1 MTNTPAD
8 VLLNIHASALAG
20 MRNIPRHFERWAAL
34 AADDYYPDADLSEE
48 RFRACLIGGD
58 ESLTA
63 LWSRHLT
70 AWDFTENPQWAP
82 STSARTDE
90 RRISVYEK
98 LRFGSDLRKALDET
112 IPVAKVPGATVIT
125 RDFAP
130 WYTPERA
137 AARSLYW
144 ASYEQKLRAKG
155 WSDAAIASLDEAS
168 RAVVERLTD
177 PEQPAARQA
186 KGLVVGYVQSGKT
199 ANFTGV
205 AAKAIDAGYRL
216 VIVLGGTLNLLR
228 AQTQRRLDMEL
239 IGQENILRGADETDM
254 DSLVGVDY
262 IGDDADWPEFVQ
274 HGGRPSTLG
283 ACDIER
289 LTTRDNDYKSLA
301 QGIRALEFEKREPTR
316 PLHDPANIHHAAAR
330 VLVVKKN
337 KSVLTKLVKDLK
349 QIHGLLGELPALIID
364 DESDQASVNTLDP
377 KKWERGSTERTAI
390 NGLISQ
396 LLKLLP
402 RAQYVGYTA
411 TPFAN
416 VFVDPG
422 DDEDIFPSD
431 FMISLPRPSGYMGV
445 QDFHDLNSS
454 VPIAERTY
462 ANSQEK
468 THVRGIYEST
478 GDRLQEAMDAF
489 VLSGALKLYRA
500 DHGVPEGPFRH
511 HTMLAHES
519 VRQDDHADL
528 ALRINSM
535 WHQAGYSSTVGHERL
550 AALWESDFAPV
561 SKTHTPSLP
570 APAGYEELRPYV
582 HASRQRISVGGQ
594 PVIVVN
600 GDTDRYFDQLD
611 LDFDRTP
618 HVWKILVGGTKLSRG
633 FTIEGLTITYYR
645 RTTQQA
651 DTLMQMGRWFGFR
664 PGYRDLVRLYIG
676 REEPFGRSRTA
687 DLYEA
692 YEAICRDEETF
703 REQLAQY
710 AVMLDGEPQITPAQV
725 PPLVAQHLPWLK
737 PSARN
742 KMFNAELVEVRS
754 PGRPIEP
761 ASYPLSSAAL
771 KRNTERWR
779 PLLDTLSTTSRSF
792 SNPPD
797 GSSALT
803 RTFEALTGAI
813 PHQDLVNVLSQL
825 EWERPRYFDPHL
837 TYLRQLDGTLA
848 RVDDWLLVSPRLAA
862 ANRIEAGI
870 LGSVPLS
877 LVRRKRQD
885 GKTSF
890 GRIAS
895 VEHRIAAQRLID
907 EAGTSP
913 SIHPG
918 HSAAV
923 GRTTGVVLLYPV
935 VEGETHSSVQAAA
948 RNGSADPSK
957 VVMAFTLIPPTSA
970 ISADRRLVRFRAKD
984 SRYGSEATI
993 PVGLGLSAGSPSEV

>member
-1 MTNTPAD
+1 MSETPAS
-8 VLLNIHASALAG
+8 VLLEIHTSALAG
-20 MRNIPRHFERWAAL
+20 MRTTPLKFASWAEL
-34 AADDYYPDADLSEE
+34 AAAEYFSDADLSEVLFHDRLVE
-48 RFRACLIGGD
+48 DDAALV
-58 ESLTA
+58 A
-63 LWSRHLT
+63 LWRRHLT
-70 AWDFTENPQWAP
+70 AWDFAEQPRWAP
-82 STSARTDE
+82 DTQARSDE
-90 RRISVYEK
+90 RRAAVYDR
-98 LRFGSDLRKALDET
+98 LGFGGDVRKALDSVA
-112 IPVAKVPGATVIT
+112 PVAKIPGPTVIT
-125 RDFAP
+125 REFVP
-130 WYTPERA
+130 WYTSERA
-137 AARSLYW
+137 SSRSFYW
-144 ASYEQKLRAKG
+144 GSYEQKLRDKG
-155 WSDAAIASLDEAS
+155 WSDSAVASLDEAS

-177 PEQPAARQA
+177 PEQAAARQA

-228 AQTQRRLDMEL
+228 RQTQRRLDMEL
-239 IGQENILRGADETDM
+239 IGQENILRGAEVTDL
-254 DSLVGVDY
+254 DSLVGIDY
-262 IGDDADWPEFVQ
+262 VGDDEDWPEFVQ
-274 HGGRPSTLG
+274 HGDRPSTLG
-283 ACDIER
+283 AFDIER

-316 PLHDPANIHHAAAR
+316 PLYEPANLHHAAAR

-349 QIHGLLGELPALIID
+349 QIHGLLGELPTLIID

-377 KKWERGSTERTAI
+377 KKWEQGSTERTAI

-422 DDEDIFPSD
+422 DDEDLFPSD
-431 FMISLPRPSGYMGV
+431 FLISLPRPTGYMGA
-445 QDFHDLNSS
+445 QEFHDLDSAI
-454 VPIAERTY
+454 PPEERTY

-468 THVRGIYEST
+468 THVRSVYDST
-478 GDRLQEAMDAF
+478 GDRLQEAMDSF

-500 DHGVPEGPFRH
+500 DHGVPQGAFRH
-511 HTMLAHES
+511 HTMLAHQS
-519 VRQDDHADL
+519 VRKDDHADL

-535 WHQAGYSSTVGHERL
+535 WHQAGYSSAAGHARL

-561 SKTHTPSLP
+561 SKARAPELP
-570 APAGYEELRPYV
+570 APAAYDELRPYV
-582 HASRQRISVGGQ
+582 NAARQRIGSGGQ

-600 GDTDRYFDQLD
+600 GDSDRYFDQLD
-611 LDFDRTP
+611 LDFDGTAN
-618 HVWKILVGGTKLSRG
+618 VWKILVGGTKLSRG
-633 FTIEGLTITYYR
+633 FTVEGLTVTYYR

-664 PGYRDLVRLYIG
+664 PGYQDLVRLFIG
-676 REEPFGRSRTA
+676 REEPFGRDRYA

-710 AVMLDGEPQITPAQV
+710 ATVVDGKPQLTPMQV
-725 PPLVAQHLPWLK
+725 PPLVAQHLPWVR

-761 ASYPLSSAAL
+761 ASYPVSGAVL

-779 PLLDTLSTTSRSF
+779 PVLDSLHPEPVSF

-797 GSSALT
+797 GSSSLT
-803 RTFEALTGAI
+803 RTFEALTGTV
-813 PHQDLVNVLSQL
+813 PHSDLVSVLSQL
-825 EWERPRYFDPHL
+825 EWERPGHFAPHL
-837 TYLRQLDGTLA
+837 TYLSQLDGTLA
-848 RVDDWLLVSPRLAA
+848 KVDDWLLISPRLAA
-862 ANRIEAGI
+862 GKRIEASI
-870 LGSVPLS
+870 LGSLPLS
-877 LVRRKRQD
+877 LVRRSRQA
-885 GKTSF
+885 GKISF

-895 VEHRIAAQRLID
+895 VEHRTAAQRLIN
-907 EAGTSP
+907 EASSAHVTGQGSALSVGT
-913 SIHPG
+913 
-918 HSAAV
+918 
-923 GRTTGVVLLYPV
+923 RTGVALLYPV
-935 VEGETHSSVQAAA
+935 VEGDSHSDVHAVV
-948 RNGSADPSK
+948 RNSTADPSK
-957 VVMAFTLIPPTSA
+957 TVMAFTLIPPSSA
-970 ISADRRLVRFRAKD
+970 ASADQRLVRFRAKN
-984 SRYGSEATI
+984 SRFEDDATV
-993 PVGLGLSAGSPSEV
+993 PAESL

>member
-1 MTNTPAD
+1 MTITPSG
-8 VLLNIHASALAG
+8 VLLDIHTSALAG
-20 MRNIPRHFERWAAL
+20 MGSMPRHFERWAAL
-34 AADDYYPDADLSEE
+34 AADDYHPDADLSEE
-48 RFRACLIGGD
+48 LFRSLLVGGD
-58 ESLTA
+58 DSLAA

-70 AWDFTENPQWAP
+70 AWDFAEDPPWGAG
-82 STSARTDE
+82 SRARTDE
-90 RRISVYEK
+90 RRAVVYER
-98 LRFGSDLRKALDET
+98 LRFGTELRKALDEAV
-112 IPVAKVPGATVIT
+112 PVAQVPGATVIT
-125 RDFAP
+125 RDFTP
-130 WYTPERA
+130 WYTAERA
-137 AARSLYW
+137 AARPFYW
-144 ASYEQKLRAKG
+144 TAYEQKLRDKG
-155 WSDAAIASLDEAS
+155 WSEAAIAGLDQAS

-177 PEQPAARQA
+177 PEQPSARQA

-239 IGQENILRGADETDM
+239 IGQENILRGADVTDI

-262 IGDDADWPEFVQ
+262 VGDDEDWPEFVR

-283 ACDIER
+283 AFDIER

-301 QGIRALEFEKREPTR
+301 QGIRALEFEKRVPTR
-316 PLHDPANIHHAAAR
+316 PLHDPANLHHAAAR
-330 VLVVKKN
+330 ILVVKKN
-337 KSVLTKLVKDLK
+337 KAVLTKLVKDLK
-349 QIHGLLGELPALIID
+349 QIHGILGELPTLIID
-364 DESDQASVNTLDP
+364 DESDQASVNTSDP

-390 NGLISQ
+390 NGLISK
-396 LLKLLP
+396 LLGLLP

-416 VFVDPG
+416 VFIDPG
-422 DDEDIFPSD
+422 DDMDLFPTD
-431 FMISLPRPSGYMGV
+431 FLISLPRPAGYMGV
-445 QDFHDLNSS
+445 QDFHDLNSP
-454 VPIAERTY
+454 VPVKERTY

-468 THVRGIYEST
+468 AHVRGIYDST

-500 DHGVPEGPFRH
+500 DHGVAEAAFRH

-535 WHQAGYSSTVGHERL
+535 WHQAGYSSAVGHARL
-550 AALWESDFAPV
+550 AALWEADFTPV
-561 SKTHTPSLP
+561 SEAQASSLP
-570 APAGYEELRPYV
+570 SPSSYDELRPYV
-582 HASRQRISVGGQ
+582 HSARQRIGSGGQ

-600 GDTDRYFDQLD
+600 GDTDRYFAQLD

-618 HVWKILVGGTKLSRG
+618 NVWKILVGGTKLSRG
-633 FTIEGLTITYYR
+633 FTVEGLTVTYYR
-645 RTTQQA
+645 RTTQQG

-676 REEPFGRSRTA
+676 REEPFGRDKFV

-692 YEAICRDEETF
+692 YEAVCRDEETF

-710 AVMLDGEPQITPAQV
+710 SVMVDGEPQVTPVQI

-742 KMFNAELVEVRS
+742 KMFNAELVEIRS

-761 ASYPLSSAAL
+761 ASYPLNSTVT

-779 PLLDTLSTTSRSF
+779 PLLHALSTAPVSF

-797 GSSALT
+797 NSSTLT
-803 RTFEALTGAI
+803 RTFTALTGTAT
-813 PHQDLVNVLSQL
+813 HGELVSVLSQL

-848 RVDDWLLVSPRLAA
+848 QVDDWLLISPRLVSD
-862 ANRIEAGI
+862 NRIDASV
-870 LGSVPLS
+870 LGSAPLS
-877 LVRRKRQD
+877 LVRRSIQA
-885 GKTSF
+885 GKSSF

-895 VEHRIAAQRLID
+895 VEHRTAAQRLIN
-907 EAGTSP
+907 EAAAGTEAKIGP
-913 SIHPG
+913 
-918 HSAAV
+918 
-923 GRTTGVVLLYPV
+923 RTGVALVYPV
-935 VEGETHSSVQAAA
+935 VEGNNPDSVRAAV
-948 RNGSADPSK
+948 RNGTADPSK
-957 VVMAFTLIPPTSA
+957 IVMAFTLIPPKSA
-970 ISADRRLVRFRAKD
+970 TSADRRLVRFRAKD
-984 SRYGSEATI
+984 SRYINDATI
-993 PVGLGLSAGSPSEV
+993 PVNPS

>member
-1 MTNTPAD
+1 MSETPATA
-8 VLLNIHASALAG
+8 LLKIHTAALAG
-20 MRNIPRHFERWAAL
+20 MVSGPRHFAAWAAV
-34 AADDYYPDADLSEE
+34 AADEDYPNADLGEE
-48 RFRACLIGGD
+48 LFRTHLLSGD
-58 ESLTA
+58 EALKA

-70 AWDFTENPQWAP
+70 AWDFAEAPEWAP
-82 STSARTDE
+82 TLPARTDE
-90 RRISVYEK
+90 RRVAVYER
-98 LRFGSDLRKALDET
+98 LRFGSDLRKALDDAA
-112 IPVAKVPGATVIT
+112 PVAKVSGPTVIT
-125 RDFAP
+125 RNFTP

-137 AARSLYW
+137 AARSFYW
-144 ASYEQKLRAKG
+144 TSYERKLRSKG

-177 PEQPAARQA
+177 PEQVAARQA

-239 IGQENILRGADETDM
+239 IGQENILRGADITDL
-254 DSLVGVDY
+254 DSLVGIDY
-262 IGDDADWPEFVQ
+262 VGDDADWPDFVQ
-274 HGGRPSTLG
+274 HGGRPSVLG
-283 ACDIER
+283 AFDIER

-301 QGIRALEFEKREPTR
+301 QGIRALEFEKREPTG
-316 PLHDPANIHHAAAR
+316 PLHDPANLHHTAAR
-330 VLVVKKN
+330 ILVVKKN

-349 QIHGLLGELPALIID
+349 QIHGLLGDLPALIID

-377 KKWERGSTERTAI
+377 RKWEQGNKERTAI

-416 VFVDPG
+416 VFIDPG

-431 FMISLPRPSGYMGV
+431 FLISLPRPSGYMGA
-445 QDFHDLNSS
+445 DEFHDLDS
-454 VPIAERTY
+454 PIPREERTP
-462 ANSQEK
+462 ANSQEMA
-468 THVRGIYEST
+468 HVRSIYEST
-478 GDRLQEAMDAF
+478 GDRLQEAVDAF
-489 VLSGALKLYRA
+489 VLTGALKLYRA
-500 DHGVPEGPFRH
+500 DHGVPDGPFRH
-511 HTMLAHES
+511 HTMLAHQS
-519 VRQDDHADL
+519 VRKDDHADL
-528 ALRINSM
+528 ALLINSV
-535 WHQAGYSSTVGHERL
+535 WHQSGYSSSAGHRRL
-550 AALWESDFAPV
+550 TELWESDFAQV
-561 SKTHTPSLP
+561 SAARGPELPTP
-570 APAGYEELRPYV
+570 GTYEELRPYV
-582 HASRQRISVGGQ
+582 NAARQHIGSGGQ

-600 GDTDRYFDQLD
+600 GDSDRYFDQLD

-633 FTIEGLTITYYR
+633 FTVEGLTITYYR

-676 REEPFGRSRTA
+676 REEPFGRDRYA

-710 AVMLDGEPQITPAQV
+710 AVVVDGQPQLTPMQV
-725 PPLVAQHLPWLK
+725 PPLVAQHLPWIR

-742 KMFNAELVEVRS
+742 KMFNAELVEIRS

-761 ASYPLSSAAL
+761 ASYPVNNAAL

-779 PLLDTLSTTSRSF
+779 PLLDALGVEATTF
-792 SNPPD
+792 TNPPD
-797 GSSALT
+797 ASSSLT
-803 RTFEALTGAI
+803 RTFDALTGTI
-813 PHQDLVNVLSQL
+813 SHSTLLSVLGQL
-825 EWERPRYFDPHL
+825 EWERPGHFDPHL

-848 RVDDWLLVSPRLAA
+848 KVDNWLLISPRLAKST
-862 ANRIEAGI
+862 RVEASV
-870 LGSVPLS
+870 LGSLPLS
-877 LVRRKRQD
+877 LVRRSRQT

-895 VEHRIAAQRLID
+895 VEHRAAAQRLID
-907 EAGTSP
+907 ESSSSP
-913 SIHPG
+913 AVPPG
-918 HSAAV
+918 QAVAV
-923 GRTTGVVLLYPV
+923 GRATGVMLLYPV
-935 VEGETHSSVQAAA
+935 VEGGSHSDVQAVV
-948 RNGSADPSK
+948 RNGTADPSK
-957 VVMAFTLIPPTSA
+957 IVMAFTLIPPASA
-970 ISADRRLVRFRAKD
+970 ISADQRLVRFKAKD
-984 SRYGSEATI
+984 SSHSDSATI
-993 PVGLGLSAGSPSEV
+993 PVS

>member
-1 MTNTPAD
+1 MSHTPAA
-8 VLLNIHASALAG
+8 VLLEIHTSALAG
-20 MRNIPRHFERWAAL
+20 MRTGPGNFAQWAAVA
-34 AADDYYPDADLSEE
+34 AADDFPDADLSEE
-48 RFRACLIGGD
+48 LFHACLMSGD
-58 ESLTA
+58 EALIA
-63 LWSRHLT
+63 LWRRHLT
-70 AWDFTENPQWAP
+70 AWDFAQ
-82 STSARTDE
+82 SARWAQDTPARSDA
-90 RRISVYEK
+90 RRAIVYDR
-98 LRFGSDLRKALDET
+98 LRFGSDVRKALDDVV
-112 IPVAKVPGATVIT
+112 PVAKVPGPTVIT

-137 AARSLYW
+137 AVRSFYW
-144 ASYEQKLRAKG
+144 TAYENKLRAKG

-177 PEQPAARQA
+177 PEQSAARQA

-228 AQTQRRLDMEL
+228 RQTQRRLDMEL
-239 IGQENILRGADETDM
+239 IGQENILRGADITDL

-262 IGDDADWPEFVQ
+262 VGDDEDWPVFVQ
-274 HGGRPSTLG
+274 HGGRPSALG
-283 ACDIER
+283 AFDIER
-289 LTTRDNDYKSLA
+289 LTTLDNDYKSLA
-301 QGIRALEFEKREPTR
+301 QGIRALEFEKREPAR
-316 PLHDPANIHHAAAR
+316 PLHDPMNLHHAAAR

-377 KKWERGSTERTAI
+377 KKWQQGSTDRTAI
-390 NGLISQ
+390 NGLLSQ

-416 VFVDPG
+416 VFIDPG
-422 DDEDIFPSD
+422 DDEDLFPSD
-431 FMISLPRPSGYMGV
+431 FLISLPRPAGYMGA
-445 QDFHDLNSS
+445 QDFHDLDSAI
-454 VPIAERTY
+454 PQEDRTY

-468 THVRGIYEST
+468 AHIRDIYEST

-489 VLSGALKLYRA
+489 LLSGALKLYRA
-500 DHGVPEGPFRH
+500 AHGVPDDPFRH
-511 HTMLAHES
+511 HTMLVHQS
-519 VRQDDHADL
+519 VRKDDHAEL

-535 WHQAGYSSTVGHERL
+535 WHQAGYSSTAGHERL
-550 AALWESDFAPV
+550 AALWASDFAPV
-561 SKTHTPSLP
+561 SEARAADLP
-570 APAGYEELRPYV
+570 HPASYEELRPHV
-582 HASRQRISVGGQ
+582 HTARQRIGSGGQ

-600 GDTDRYFDQLD
+600 GDSDRYFDQLD

-633 FTIEGLTITYYR
+633 FTVEGLTVTYYR

-676 REEPFGRSRTA
+676 REEPFGRDKYA

-710 AVMLDGEPQITPAQV
+710 AVVVDGKPQVTPMQV
-725 PPLVAQHLPWLK
+725 PPLVAQHLPWIK

-761 ASYPLSSAAL
+761 ASYPVNSGAL
-771 KRNTERWR
+771 KRNTERWL
-779 PLLDTLSTTSRSF
+779 PLLSALKPGAVSF
-792 SNPPD
+792 TNPPD
-797 GSSALT
+797 NSSSLP
-803 RTFEALTGAI
+803 RTFEALTGTV
-813 PHQDLVNVLSQL
+813 PHSQLVSVLSQL
-825 EWERPRYFDPHL
+825 EWERPGHFAPHL
-837 TYLRQLDGTLA
+837 TYLSQLDGTLA
-848 RVDDWLLVSPRLAA
+848 KVDEWLLVSPRLAA
-862 ANRIEAGI
+862 NTRVEASI
-870 LGSVPLS
+870 LGSLPLS
-877 LVRRKRQD
+877 LVRRSRQT
-885 GKTSF
+885 GKASF

-895 VEHRIAAQRLID
+895 VEHRTAAQRLID
-907 EAGTSP
+907 EASSTAAEPSGDGLRVSP
-913 SIHPG
+913 
-918 HSAAV
+918 
-923 GRTTGVVLLYPV
+923 TTGVALLYPV
-935 VEGETHSSVQAAA
+935 VEGDSHSDVHAVV
-948 RNGSADPSK
+948 RNGVADPSK
-957 VVMAFTLIPPTSA
+957 LVMAFTLIPPTSA
-970 ISADRRLVRFRAKD
+970 ESGDHRLVRFRAKNSSHAND
-984 SRYGSEATI
+984 ATI
-993 PVGLGLSAGSPSEV
+993 PAV